1 MSGLKREARFRADVP
16 GIHVFI
22 KFARCEAMPNK
33 PTLATL
39 ADDLE
44 SGRTSARKLL
54 EDCIA
59 KIADPSGEGQ
69 RTFIHVDKDAALA
82 AADAMDHLRKA
93 KAAPSRF
100 AGIPVSIKDLF
111 DIKGQVTRAG
121 SRALDDSPPAQI
133 DATVVARLRRAG
145 FIVIG
150 RTNMTEFA
158 YSGIGINPHYGTPKS
173 AWQRSVG
180 HVPGG
185 SSSGAA
191 VSVADGMAHG
201 ALGTDTGG
209 SCRIPAAFNGIVGF
223 KPTQRRVPLDGG
235 VPLSFTLDSFGPL
248 ARTVSCCAIMD
259 AVLADEP
266 VTELRPRPIK
276 GMRLAVPTTI
286 VLDDLDD
293 AVAQTFNRALETLS
307 RQGALIERIEVPE
320 FLDIGV
326 MNTKG
331 GFSAAE
337 SYAWHRFLIAS
348 KGDVYDPRVSV
359 RILRGEG
366 MSAAD
371 YVDLLGARRSLITRT
386 EKRIAPYD
394 ALVLP
399 TTANT
404 PPRIADLADDKAFA
418 TENLRALRNC
428 SLINVLDGCAISLP
442 AHREGE
448 VPVGLMLAAAGGSD
462 RRIFELAAGMEGTIR
477 V

>member
-1 MSGLKREARFRADVP
+1 
-16 GIHVFI
+16 
-22 KFARCEAMPNK
+22 MPNK

-44 SGRTSARKLL
+44 SGRTSARKLV

-69 RTFIHVDKDAALA
+69 RIFIHVDKDAAIA

-121 SRALDDSPPAQI
+121 SRALDDSPPAQA

-173 AWQRSVG
+173 AWQRNVG

-191 VSVADGMAHG
+191 VSVADGMAYG

-276 GMRLAVPTTI
+276 GMRLAVPTTV
-286 VLDDLDD
+286 VLDALDD
-293 AVAQTFNRALETLS
+293 AVAQTFNRALETLA

-337 SYAWHRFLIAS
+337 SYAWHRFLITS

-371 YVDLLGARRSLITRT
+371 YVDLLGARRSMITRI

-404 PPRIADLADDKAFA
+404 PPRIADLADDKAFTA
-418 TENLRALRNC
+418 ANLLALRNC
-428 SLINVLDGCAISLP
+428 SLINMIDGCAISLP
-442 AHREGE
+442 AQREGE

-462 RRIFELAAGMEGTIR
+462 RRIFELAAGMEGAIR

>member
-1 MSGLKREARFRADVP
+1 
-16 GIHVFI
+16 
-22 KFARCEAMPNK
+22 MPHT
-33 PTLATL
+33 PTLVSL
-39 ADDLE
+39 AADLE
-44 SGRTSARKLL
+44 RGATSARKLVEQCL
-54 EDCIA
+54 A
-59 KIADPSGEGQ
+59 RIADPAGEGQ
-69 RTFIHVDKDAALA
+69 RAFIHVDRDAALD
-82 AADAMDHLRKA
+82 AADAMDGLRKA
-93 KAAPSRF
+93 KAVPSPF

-121 SRALDDSPPAQI
+121 SRALEDSPPAEA

-173 AWQRSVG
+173 VWNRSVG

-191 VSVADGMAHG
+191 VSVADGMAFG

-223 KPTQRRVPLDGG
+223 KPTQACVPLDGG
-235 VPLSFTLDSFGPL
+235 VPLSFSLDSFGPL
-248 ARTVSCCAIMD
+248 ARSVACCAVLD

-266 VTELRPRPIK
+266 VQPLQPRAVK
-276 GMRLAVPTTI
+276 GMRLAVPTT
-286 VLDDLDD
+286 VALDDLDE
-293 AVAQTFNRALETLS
+293 AVAKTFERALETLS
-307 RQGALIERIEVPE
+307 RAGALIERVEVPE
-320 FLDIGV
+320 FHDVGV
-326 MNTKG
+326 MNSKG
-331 GFSAAE
+331 GFAAAE
-337 SYAWHRFLIAS
+337 SYAWHRYLLTS

-366 MSAAD
+366 ISAAD
-371 YVDLLGARRSLITRT
+371 YIDILNARQSFIART
-386 EKRIAPYD
+386 EARIAPYD
-394 ALVLP
+394 ALVMP

-404 PPRIADLADDKAFA
+404 PPVIADLADDKVFA
-418 TENLRALRNC
+418 TQNLRALRNC
-428 SLINVLDGCAISLP
+428 TLINTLDGCAISLP
-442 AHREGE
+442 AHRDGE

-462 RRIFELAAGMEGTIR
+462 RRILELAAGMENIIR

>member
-1 MSGLKREARFRADVP
+1 
-16 GIHVFI
+16 
-22 KFARCEAMPNK
+22 
-33 PTLATL
+33 
-39 ADDLE
+39 
-44 SGRTSARKLL
+44 
-54 EDCIA
+54 
-59 KIADPSGEGQ
+59 
-69 RTFIHVDKDAALA
+69 
-82 AADAMDHLRKA
+82 MDRLRKA
-93 KAAPSRF
+93 KAAPSPF

-121 SRALDDSPPAQI
+121 SRALDDSTPAEA
-133 DATVVARLRRAG
+133 DAPVVARLRRAG

-173 AWQRSVG
+173 AWNRSVG

-191 VSVADGMAHG
+191 VSIADGMAYG

-223 KPTQRRVPLDGG
+223 KPTQARVPLEGG
-235 VPLSFTLDSFGPL
+235 VPLSFSLDSFGPL
-248 ARTVSCCAIMD
+248 ARSVACCASLD

-266 VTELRPRPIK
+266 APPLQPRPVK

-286 VLDDLDD
+286 ALDDLDV
-293 AVAQTFNRALETLS
+293 AVAKNFERALEALS
-307 RQGALIERIEVPE
+307 RAGALIERIEVPE
-320 FLDIGV
+320 FHDVGV
-326 MNTKG
+326 MNSKG
-331 GFSAAE
+331 GFAASE
-337 SYAWHRFLIAS
+337 SYAWHRYLLAS

-359 RILRGEG
+359 RIQRGEA

-371 YVDLLGARRSLITRT
+371 YIDLVNMRRSFIART
-386 EKRIAPYD
+386 GKRIAPYD

-404 PPRIADLADDKAFA
+404 PPKIADLADDKAF
-418 TENLRALRNC
+418 TTQNLRALRNC
-428 SLINVLDGCAISLP
+428 TLINTLDGCAISLP

-462 RRIFELAAGMEGTIR
+462 RRIFELAAGMENIIR

>member
-1 MSGLKREARFRADVP
+1 MT
-16 GIHVFI
+16 
-22 KFARCEAMPNK
+22 NK

-44 SGRTSARKLL
+44 SGRTSARKLV

-69 RTFIHVDKDAALA
+69 RTFIHVDKDAAIA

-100 AGIPVSIKDLF
+100 AGIPISIKDLF

-121 SRALDDSPPAQI
+121 SRALDDSPPAQA

-191 VSVADGMAHG
+191 VSVADGMAYG

-248 ARTVSCCAIMD
+248 ARTVSCCFIMD

-276 GMRLAVPTTI
+276 GMRLAVPTT
-286 VLDDLDD
+286 VALDALDD

-326 MNTKG
+326 MNAKG

-371 YVDLLGARRSLITRT
+371 YVDLLSARRSLISRI

-404 PPRIADLADDKAFA
+404 PPRIADLADDKAFGA
-418 TENLRALRNC
+418 ANVLALRNC
-428 SLINVLDGCAISLP
+428 SLINMIDGCAISLP
-442 AHREGE
+442 AQRDGE

-462 RRIFELAAGMEGTIR
+462 RRIFELAAGMEQAIR
-477 V
+477 G